1 MTTLNG
7 VQILEAIGN
16 VDDSLVAESLDF
28 FCGEAAGGVPVF
40 APAPKR
46 KSCVLRTVLAWGLAA
61 AMLCGGVT
69 VLPLLGGPDLWGGIY
84 GVIAPLLKPDETEEP
99 YESENECEADPEEEI
114 EEPEDDDTEE
124 PDDPKETSKPK
135 ETVRVDYNNGGSITN
150 PPGTL
155 LPSTPNRDPRPE
167 WPTISWDPPRPQ
179 TPTVPYPNVPT
190 PGPTPWP

>member
-16 VDDSLVAESLDF
+16 VDDGLVAESLDF

-46 KSCVLRTVLAWGLAA
+46 KSRVLRTVLAWGLAA

-99 YESENECEADPEEEI
+99 YESEYECEADPEEVT
-114 EEPEDDDTEE
+114 EEPEDEE
-124 PDDPKETSKPK
+124 EETRKDSDFFDPDDHFS
-135 ETVRVDYNNGGSITN
+135 GGAEYVTGWN
-150 PPGTL
+150 PVTF
-155 LPSTPNRDPRPE
+155 LPSNPDRDPRPE

-179 TPTVPYPNVPT
+179 TPTVPRPNVPT
-190 PGPTPWP
+190 PGPSPWP

>member
-16 VDDSLVAESLDF
+16 VDDALVAESLDF

-46 KSCVLRTVLAWGLAA
+46 KSRVLRTVLALGLAA

-69 VLPLLGGPDLWGGIY
+69 VLPFLGGPDLWGGFY
-84 GVIAPLLKPDETEEP
+84 GVIAPLLRPDETEEP
-99 YESENECEADPEEEI
+99 YESEYECEPDSKEEI
-114 EEPEDDDTEE
+114 EEPEDDEE
-124 PDDPKETSKPK
+124 ETRKDSGSFDHN
-135 ETVRVDYNNGGSITN
+135 DYFNGGADQWPDGN
-150 PPGTL
+150 PVTF
-155 LPSTPNRDPRPE
+155 LPSNPNRDPTPE